1 MISTDEEALICDLAE
16 TYHIYEYRSL
26 PCRKVAIFSCGLR
39 NDSRIKMKIAQVNIT
54 PEQMMLAA
62 IADSTRMTAWLHTKD
77 AEEGTN
83 RPKSLLGVLI
93 GEREEK
99 AVIAFD
105 SGEEFREAWRR
116 MTRKEVE

>member
-1 MISTDEEALICDLAE
+1 
-16 TYHIYEYRSL
+16 
-26 PCRKVAIFSCGLR
+26 
-39 NDSRIKMKIAQVNIT
+39 MKIAQVNIT

-77 AEEGTN
+77 AEEGVN

-93 GEREEK
+93 GEKEET
-99 AVIAFD
+99 VIAFD

>member
-1 MISTDEEALICDLAE
+1 MISTDEDALICDLAE

-39 NDSRIKMKIAQVNIT
+39 SDSRIKMKMAQVTIT

-77 AEEGTN
+77 AEEGVN
-83 RPKSLLGVLI
+83 RPESLLGVLL
-93 GEREEK
+93 GEKEEK
-99 AVIAFD
+99 KVISFD

-116 MTRKEVE
+116 MTRKEVK